1 MSFDCA
7 RQAGANTLPI
17 GVRFAGK
24 WRGGSYVALRLVGS
38 GANGSVYLAER
49 GGERVAVKVADN
61 PTALSLEYD
70 RLLRFAQD
78 GGGRAIGPRC
88 IELDDTVIG
97 GVKRFFLAM
106 EYIDGMPLDA
116 FIRLRGPEWIAVCLV
131 NMLDLLELLHSRGYI
146 FGDVKPANILVQ
158 NDAGDVRLVD
168 FGGVAPV
175 GQSVKEF
182 TEAYDRAWWAF
193 GSRRADVRYDL
204 TACALLGLQL
214 AAPLCKA
221 DLERL
226 SCLRP
231 VDRAAW
237 LRKHAARAAATGDGP
252 IAEVV
257 AVMDGEVR
265 DLDEFRRRLSRTAG
279 QRRQVSADGMARLGR
294 RGGGR
299 EGRRRRR
306 RAWDRTDW
314 GLLAAVA
321 VFAATLVTV
330 LWFGV

>member
-7 RQAGANTLPI
+7 QQEGGDTLPA
-17 GVRFAGK
+17 GVRFVGK
-24 WRGGSYVALRLVGS
+24 WRGGSYVVLRLIGS
-38 GANGSVYLAER
+38 GANGSVYLAQRE
-49 GGERVAVKVADN
+49 GERVAVKVSHN

-70 RLLRFAQD
+70 RLQRFAQD
-78 GGGRAIGPRC
+78 SGGNVIGPRC
-88 IELDDTVIG
+88 IELDDAVIG

-116 FIRLRGPEWIAVCLV
+116 FIRLRGAGWIAVCLV
-131 NMLDLLELLHSRGYI
+131 KMTGLLELLHRRGYI

-158 NDAGDVRLVD
+158 NDTGDLRLVD
-168 FGGVAPV
+168 FGGVAQI

-193 GSRRADVRYDL
+193 GSRRADVHYDL
-204 TACALLGLQL
+204 MACALLGLQL
-214 AAPLCKA
+214 AAPPSKA

-231 VDRAAW
+231 VDRVAW
-237 LRKHAARAAATGDGP
+237 LRRHAARAAATGDGP

-265 DLDEFRRRLSRTAG
+265 DLDEFRRRLTRSVG
-279 QRRQVSADGMARLGR
+279 QTRHVQADGMPRLGR
-294 RGGGR
+294 RGAAQA
-299 EGRRRRR
+299 RRRRR

-321 VFAATLVTV
+321 VFAVTLVTV
-330 LWFGV
+330 LWFGA